1 MRNLTLKAYTW
12 AQTRRQAEEGQT
24 VIEYALVAAVISVA
38 LIIAAGAF
46 GTSVV
51 TAAVTK
57 VASQIV

>member
-1 MRNLTLKAYTW
+1 MRNLSIKALAW
-12 AQTRRQAEEGQT
+12 AQNRRSQEEGQT

-51 TAAVTK
+51 TAAVSK
-57 VASQIV
+57 VAGQIV